1 MGSGIQKKIRE
12 TNKTSNGML
21 ERLTN
26 AESNI
31 KSIYETDQ
39 KNFTVIE
46 QRFAE
51 QSEILDAL
59 ITLTGMEQVFEQI
72 KTKRIEKAE
81 VEAEGKK
88 AALEKALQEGQ
99 IVVAETVGEQ
109 SILVGTEVDK
119 DGNQLHPIRAQLLFA
134 QIKKDLAEP
143 LRGKKVG
150 EVIDTPVGSKFT
162 LQEIYDIVIPTKAEN
177 VPVVEATADAVPP
190 AEPLTVEAQ
199 QALVEDLSAADGT
212 VN

>member
-150 EVIDTPVGSKFT
+150 EVIYTPIGSKFT
-162 LQEIYDIVIPTKAEN
+162 LQEIYDKN
-177 VPVVEATADAVPP
+177 VPAVEATADAVPP